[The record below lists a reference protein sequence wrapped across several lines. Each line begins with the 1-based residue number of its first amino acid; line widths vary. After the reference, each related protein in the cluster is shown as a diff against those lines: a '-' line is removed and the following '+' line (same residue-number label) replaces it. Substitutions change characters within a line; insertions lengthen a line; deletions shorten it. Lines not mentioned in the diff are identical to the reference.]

1 MRFSHPILVLFLLV
15 FVSAGC
21 QRSNGEKSS
30 GKVVAKIE
38 KPLVSDKAKDAKKVE
53 PESRQQ
59 DVAKT
64 EPTQAKKEGWPKVK
78 PLANV
83 ETNVTEEKQDK
94 TSEPEESAAEDAV
107 ADEQITL
114 KDVQRKTKEAIITI
128 EAYVASKEREY
139 HQKIDA
145 QFNRFD
151 QRLTRLRES
160 ARKLSEE
167 AKKRVSHEV
176 RELQANLENT
186 QQNLLGKLEV
196 SNEDDVK
203 QLEQNLNQ
211 MVAQMEQSLAKV
223 KP

>member
-1 MRFSHPILVLFLLV
+1 MRRHCLILVLFLLAAACACNKPK
-15 FVSAGC
+15 S
-21 QRSNGEKSS
+21 GEGTK
-30 GKVVAKIE
+30 KIVAKIE
-38 KPLVSDKAKDAKKVE
+38 TPVKKPPTPQSTQQTEPKVEQVVNAVEPQSEPKDAIISEAAVTQPPQE
-53 PESRQQ
+53 PDAEM
-59 DVAKT
+59 
-64 EPTQAKKEGWPKVK
+64 K
-78 PLANV
+78 PS
-83 ETNVTEEKQDK
+83 EEQ
-94 TSEPEESAAEDAV
+94 SED
-107 ADEQITL
+107 QITL

-145 QFNRFD
+145 QFVRFD
-151 QRLTRLRES
+151 ERLNRLRDS
-160 ARKLSEE
+160 ARQLSED
-167 AKKRVSHEV
+167 AKKRVSQEV

-203 QLEQNLNQ
+203 QLEQNLNK